1 MHRKQL
7 VDTFGAK
14 AQMEKFKKMKIIWLF
29 LISIVSNL
37 YLKMDGMF

>member
-1 MHRKQL
+1 MYKNQL

-14 AQMEKFKKMKIIWLF
+14 AQMEKFKKMKIIWQF

-37 YLKMDGMF
+37 YLKKDGMF